1 MKPTLTRKLQLT
13 VIIAV
18 LLVSCL
24 VGAVAVDRTPVE
36 ILYISDKY
44 VLPARI
50 DRPQGQF
57 LMVIKNQSSF
67 NHLVFHI
74 RKSGSDADIVLADM
88 DEEDGK
94 YEALLNLDPGTYIL
108 FEPANPELI
117 CTLTITQ

>member
-1 MKPTLTRKLQLT
+1 MKRTLRGKLQSA
-13 VIIAV
+13 VIIAM
-18 LLVSCL
+18 LLASCL
-24 VGAVAVDRTPVE
+24 VKATAADRTPVE
-36 ILYISDKY
+36 ILYISDMY
-44 VLPARI
+44 VFPSRI

-67 NHLVFHI
+67 IHLVLHI
-74 RKSGSDADIVLADM
+74 KKSSSDADIVLADM

-94 YEALLNLDPGTYIL
+94 YEALLNLDPGTYML